1 MTMQTRV
8 TWTGHSGSHSKM
20 GFLAE
25 TGSGHSVMMDGAV
38 DESKPLL
45 SGANSAPRPME
56 LLLAGLGGCSSYD
69 VVLILRRG
77 RHSVQGCTV
86 QIDAERAESTPRV
99 FTKIHLQFTVTGQG
113 IPLPAVE
120 RAVTMSHEKY
130 CSAGIMLGKT
140 ADITVGF
147 TYTDTREEKAAGSV
161 A

>member
-1 MTMQTRV
+1 MRTRV
-8 TWTGHSGSHSKM
+8 TWTGGSGSHSKM

-25 TGSGHSVMMDGAV
+25 TGSGHSLMMDGAI
-38 DESKPLL
+38 DEDKPQF

-77 RHSVQGCTV
+77 RHKVQGCTV
-86 QIDAERAESTPRV
+86 QIDAERADSTPKV
-99 FTKIHLQFTVTGQG
+99 FTKIHLQFTVTGHG
-113 IPLPAVE
+113 IPTSAVE

-130 CSAGIMLGKT
+130 CSASIMLEK
-140 ADITVGF
+140 AVEISVGF
-147 TYTDTREEKAAGSV
+147 TYVEAGD